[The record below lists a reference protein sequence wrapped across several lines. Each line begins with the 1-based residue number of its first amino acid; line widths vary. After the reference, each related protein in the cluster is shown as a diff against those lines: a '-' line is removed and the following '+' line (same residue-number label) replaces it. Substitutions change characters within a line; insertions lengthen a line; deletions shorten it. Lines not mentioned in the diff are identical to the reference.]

1 MIMKE
6 SIQYI
11 RVSTEGQ
18 NTERQKESIIFGAM
32 FRSCS
37 SEPVV
42 NVNVMDHKKESVH
55 DTFYM
60 DREVTR
66 VIRDTVRIPV
76 KPVATPTVKPV
87 VKPTVLP
94 KTDTVSK

>member
-1 MIMKE
+1 MNK
-6 SIQYI
+6 SFK
-11 RVSTEGQ
+11 
-18 NTERQKESIIFGAM
+18 NTYRLGMLVFVITTLFTSMIFGVL

-42 NVNVMDHKKESVH
+42 NVNVMDNKKESVH

-66 VIRDTVRIPV
+66 VIRDTVRVSV
-76 KPVATPTVKPV
+76 KPVVTPTVKPV

-94 KTDTVSK
+94 KTDTASK

>member
-1 MIMKE
+1 MNK
-6 SIQYI
+6 SFK
-11 RVSTEGQ
+11 
-18 NTERQKESIIFGAM
+18 NTYRLGMLVFIITTLFASIIFGAM

-42 NVNVMDHKKESVH
+42 NVNVMDRKNESVH

-66 VIRDTVRIPV
+66 VIRDTVRIQL
-76 KPVATPTVKPV
+76 KPVVIPTVKPV
-87 VKPTVLP
+87 VKPTVIP
-94 KTDTVSK
+94 KTDTASK

>member
-1 MIMKE
+1 MNK
-6 SIQYI
+6 SFK
-11 RVSTEGQ
+11 
-18 NTERQKESIIFGAM
+18 NTYRLGMLVFTITTLFASIIFGAM

-66 VIRDTVRIPV
+66 VIRDTVRIQI
-76 KPVATPTVKPV
+76 KPVVKPV
-87 VKPTVLP
+87 VKPMVLP

>member
-1 MIMKE
+1 MNK
-6 SIQYI
+6 SFK
-11 RVSTEGQ
+11 
-18 NTERQKESIIFGAM
+18 NTYRLGMLVFIITTLFTSIIFGAM

-42 NVNVMDHKKESVH
+42 NVNVMDRKNESVH

-66 VIRDTVRIPV
+66 VIRDTVRIQI
-76 KPVATPTVKPV
+76 KPVVIPTVKPV
-87 VKPTVLP
+87 VKPTVIP
-94 KTDTVSK
+94 KTDTASK

>member
-1 MIMKE
+1 MNK
-6 SIQYI
+6 SFK
-11 RVSTEGQ
+11 
-18 NTERQKESIIFGAM
+18 NTYRLGMLVFVITTLFTSIIFGVL

-37 SEPVV
+37 SESVV

-66 VIRDTVRIPV
+66 VIRDTVRVSV
-76 KPVATPTVKPV
+76 KPVVTPTVKPV
-87 VKPTVLP
+87 VKPMVLP
-94 KTDTVSK
+94 KTDTASK

>member
-1 MIMKE
+1 MNK
-6 SIQYI
+6 SFK
-11 RVSTEGQ
+11 
-18 NTERQKESIIFGAM
+18 NTYRLGMLVFIITTLFASIIFGAM

-42 NVNVMDHKKESVH
+42 NVNVMDRKNESVH

-66 VIRDTVRIPV
+66 VIRDTVRIQI
-76 KPVATPTVKPV
+76 KPVVIPTVKPV
-87 VKPTVLP
+87 VKPTVIP
-94 KTDTVSK
+94 KTDTASK

>member
-1 MIMKE
+1 MNK
-6 SIQYI
+6 SFK
-11 RVSTEGQ
+11 
-18 NTERQKESIIFGAM
+18 NTYRLGMLVFIITTLFASIIFGSM

-42 NVNVMDHKKESVH
+42 NVNVMDRKNESVH

-66 VIRDTVRIPV
+66 VIRDTVRIQI
-76 KPVATPTVKPV
+76 KPVVIPTVKPV
-87 VKPTVLP
+87 VKPTVIP
-94 KTDTVSK
+94 KTDTASK

>member
-1 MIMKE
+1 MNK
-6 SIQYI
+6 SFK
-11 RVSTEGQ
+11 
-18 NTERQKESIIFGAM
+18 NTYRLGMLVFVITTLFTSIIFGVL

-37 SEPVV
+37 SESIV

-55 DTFYM
+55 DTFYT

-66 VIRDTVRIPV
+66 VIRDTVRISV
-76 KPVATPTVKPV
+76 KPVLTPTVKPV

-94 KTDTVSK
+94 KTDTAS

>member
-1 MIMKE
+1 MNK
-6 SIQYI
+6 SFK
-11 RVSTEGQ
+11 
-18 NTERQKESIIFGAM
+18 NTYRLGMLVFIITTLFASIIFGAM

-42 NVNVMDHKKESVH
+42 NVNVMDRKNESVH

-66 VIRDTVRIPV
+66 VIRDTVRIQV

>member
-1 MIMKE
+1 MLVFI
-6 SIQYI
+6 I
-11 RVSTEGQ
+11 T
-18 NTERQKESIIFGAM
+18 TLFASIIFGAM

-42 NVNVMDHKKESVH
+42 NVNVMDRKNESVH

-66 VIRDTVRIPV
+66 VIRDTVRIQI
-76 KPVATPTVKPV
+76 KPVVIPTVKPV
-87 VKPTVLP
+87 VKPTVIP
-94 KTDTVSK
+94 KTDTASK

>member
-1 MIMKE
+1 MNK
-6 SIQYI
+6 SFK
-11 RVSTEGQ
+11 
-18 NTERQKESIIFGAM
+18 NTYRLGMLVFIITTLFASIIFGLM

-42 NVNVMDHKKESVH
+42 NVNVMDRKNESVH

-66 VIRDTVRIPV
+66 VIRDTVRIQI
-76 KPVATPTVKPV
+76 KPVVIPTVKPV
-87 VKPTVLP
+87 VKPTVIP
-94 KTDTVSK
+94 KSDTASK

>member
-1 MIMKE
+1 
-6 SIQYI
+6 
-11 RVSTEGQ
+11 
-18 NTERQKESIIFGAM
+18 M

-42 NVNVMDHKKESVH
+42 NVNVMDRKNESVH

-66 VIRDTVRIPV
+66 VIRDTVRIQI
-76 KPVATPTVKPV
+76 KPVVIPTVKPV
-87 VKPTVLP
+87 VKPTVIP
-94 KTDTVSK
+94 KTDTASK

>member
-1 MIMKE
+1 MNK
-6 SIQYI
+6 SFK
-11 RVSTEGQ
+11 
-18 NTERQKESIIFGAM
+18 NTYRLGMLVFVITTLFTSLIFGVL

-37 SEPVV
+37 SESVV

-66 VIRDTVRIPV
+66 VIRDTVRVSV
-76 KPVATPTVKPV
+76 KPVVTPTVKPV
-87 VKPTVLP
+87 VKPMVLP
-94 KTDTVSK
+94 KTDTASK

>member
-1 MIMKE
+1 MNK
-6 SIQYI
+6 SFK
-11 RVSTEGQ
+11 
-18 NTERQKESIIFGAM
+18 NTYRLGMLVFIITTLFASIIFGAM

-42 NVNVMDHKKESVH
+42 NVNVMDRKNESVH

-66 VIRDTVRIPV
+66 VIRDTVRIQI
-76 KPVATPTVKPV
+76 KPVVIPTVKPV

-94 KTDTVSK
+94 KTDTASK

>member
-1 MIMKE
+1 MNK
-6 SIQYI
+6 SFK
-11 RVSTEGQ
+11 
-18 NTERQKESIIFGAM
+18 NTYRLGMLVFIITTLFASIIFGAM

-42 NVNVMDHKKESVH
+42 NVNVMDRKNESVH

-66 VIRDTVRIPV
+66 VIRDTVRIQI
-76 KPVATPTVKPV
+76 KPVVIPTVKPV
-87 VKPTVLP
+87 VKPTVIP
-94 KTDTVSK
+94 KTDTTSK

>member
-1 MIMKE
+1 MLVFI
-6 SIQYI
+6 I
-11 RVSTEGQ
+11 T
-18 NTERQKESIIFGAM
+18 TLFASIIFGAM

-42 NVNVMDHKKESVH
+42 NVNVMDRKNESVH

-66 VIRDTVRIPV
+66 VIRDTVRIQI
-76 KPVATPTVKPV
+76 KPVVIPTVKLV
-87 VKPTVLP
+87 VKPTVIP
-94 KTDTVSK
+94 KTDTASK

>member
-1 MIMKE
+1 MNK
-6 SIQYI
+6 SFK
-11 RVSTEGQ
+11 
-18 NTERQKESIIFGAM
+18 NTYRLGMLVFIITTLFASIIFGAM

-42 NVNVMDHKKESVH
+42 NVNVMDRKNESVH

-66 VIRDTVRIPV
+66 VIRDTVRIQI
-76 KPVATPTVKPV
+76 KPVVKPV

-94 KTDTVSK
+94 KTDTLSK

>member
-1 MIMKE
+1 MNK
-6 SIQYI
+6 SFK
-11 RVSTEGQ
+11 
-18 NTERQKESIIFGAM
+18 NTYRLGMLVFIITTLFASIIFGAM

-42 NVNVMDHKKESVH
+42 NVNVMDRKNESVH

-66 VIRDTVRIPV
+66 VIRDTVRIQI
-76 KPVATPTVKPV
+76 KPVVIPTVKLV
-87 VKPTVLP
+87 VKPTVIP
-94 KTDTVSK
+94 KTDTASK

>member
-1 MIMKE
+1 MNK
-6 SIQYI
+6 SFK
-11 RVSTEGQ
+11 
-18 NTERQKESIIFGAM
+18 NTYRLGMLVFVITTLFTSMIFGVL

-66 VIRDTVRIPV
+66 VIRDTVRVSV
-76 KPVATPTVKPV
+76 KPVVIPTVKPV

-94 KTDTVSK
+94 KTDTASK

>member
-1 MIMKE
+1 MNK
-6 SIQYI
+6 SFK
-11 RVSTEGQ
+11 
-18 NTERQKESIIFGAM
+18 NTYRLGMLVFVITTLFTSMIFGVL

-66 VIRDTVRIPV
+66 VIRDTVRVSV
-76 KPVATPTVKPV
+76 KPVVTPTVKPV

-94 KTDTVSK
+94 KTDTTSK

>member
-1 MIMKE
+1 MNK
-6 SIQYI
+6 SFK
-11 RVSTEGQ
+11 
-18 NTERQKESIIFGAM
+18 NTYRLGMLVFIITTLFASIIFGAM

-42 NVNVMDHKKESVH
+42 NVNVMDRKNESVH

-66 VIRDTVRIPV
+66 VIRDTVRIQI
-76 KPVATPTVKPV
+76 KPVVIPTVKPV